1 MALPNLW
8 SLYNL
13 RSSPYFQ
20 ATLRAD
26 SQATPELQE
35 QLGDTAWE
43 RLLGWAK
50 EDSASTQTQAQLVD
64 LWQVKQ
70 PSVSQT
76 LQQLIE
82 AGAVEALPRR
92 GREAIQYLMTGTAR
106 LAL

>member
-26 SQATPELQE
+26 SQATPLRLFVGRQRER
-35 QLGDTAWE
+35 QL
-43 RLLGWAK
+43 LLGWAK

-92 GREAIQYLMTGTAR
+92 GREAIQYLMTGKAR